1 MERNALKIALPNP
14 PFILSAYSSTRTPSY
29 TFVNRLRSPLFNL
42 PPNIR
47 PLPVLPPLPQYTLYL
62 EPILHL
68 RHHHRISTDDI
79 QEKDDTNISRND
91 FDSEPALPS
100 SVEVLVEDLAED
112 QGEED
117 GCKE

>member
-1 MERNALKIALPNP
+1 MLMLHP
-14 PFILSAYSSTRTPSY
+14 P
-29 TFVNRLRSPLFNL
+29 
-42 PPNIR
+42 
-47 PLPVLPPLPQYTLYL
+47 PQYALYL
-62 EPILHL
+62 EPILHV
-68 RHHHRISTDDI
+68 RHHHHILTHDI
-79 QEKDDTNISRND
+79 QEKHDTSISRND